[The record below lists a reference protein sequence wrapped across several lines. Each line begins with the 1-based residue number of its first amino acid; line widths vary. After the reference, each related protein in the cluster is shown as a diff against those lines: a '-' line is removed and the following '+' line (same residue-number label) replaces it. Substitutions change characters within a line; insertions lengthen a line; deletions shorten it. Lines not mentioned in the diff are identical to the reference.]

1 MEKKIQING
10 AKEHNLKN
18 IDVEIPHGQLT
29 VITGVSGSGKSS
41 LAFETLYAEGQR
53 RFIESMSAYARQ
65 FLGKLEKP
73 KVNFIKGLSPAIAI
87 QQKVISHNPR
97 STVGTVTEIYDY
109 LKILFA
115 REGKTYAPGSGKEVK
130 KDSPQD
136 VLHQITHSLGLKR
149 LAILA
154 PIHEKNKYKTPS
166 DWSKEGFSRV
176 YLQGKI
182 EALSTIDAFPE
193 GERCSI
199 VVDRIALNSEEEI
212 PEARLIDG
220 IQIAY
225 EMGEGV
231 CHLLDLDSDETH
243 AFSSLFERDN
253 ERFIEPSIAF
263 FSFNNPYGAC
273 QACEGFGSLLG
284 LDPNLVFP
292 NPNLSVI
299 QGAIHPWKSENMKEY
314 LDALLIQAHRFSFPV
329 HRPYRELSEAEKAVL
344 WKGNEYF
351 TGLTEFFGHI
361 ESQLYKI
368 QNRIFL
374 SRYRGKTT
382 CPECKGT
389 RLRGDAHNVKIQGK
403 SIQDLVLMPLDEL
416 NAFFKSLEGLSNQNN
431 VYKRILPEITTRI
444 TFLQEV
450 GLSYLT
456 LNRSANTLSGGES
469 QRVNLASTIGSGLVG
484 STYILDEPSI
494 GLHPKDT
501 ENLIRVLHRLKD
513 KGNTV
518 VVVEHDEQIITK
530 ADYIVDIG
538 PLAGRHGGRVMYQG
552 PMAKFTKAKES
563 TTLKY
568 LNQAPSPVTTRHTS
582 PKYWLSLTH
591 ATLHNLNSANITF
604 PLNAM
609 VMVTGVS
616 GSGKSTLI
624 KEVLYQS
631 LNRYLT
637 DPKLTVYL
645 GATLGGD
652 LKQIKAIELIDQN
665 PIGRSSRSN
674 PITYL
679 KIFDEIR
686 SLFAD
691 QPLAKNRNYKP
702 GFFSFNVAG
711 GRCESC
717 EGEGK
722 IYVSMQ
728 FMADVEL
735 PCEHCSGKRYK
746 NETLEILYRD
756 KSISDVLEMTLEEA
770 QAFFLGAKVA
780 HEKRIGQ
787 LFQPLLDAGLGYL
800 QSGQASSTLS
810 GGEAQRIK
818 IASFLAKGKSSTPT
832 LFFFDEPTT
841 GLHAY
846 DIEKLLKALHSL
858 IAMGHSLVIIEHNLQ
873 MMSHADW
880 IIDLGP
886 EGGKEGGNV
895 VFQGKPSDIVL
906 ESESHT
912 ANSLREAWFDRN
924 SG

>member
-10 AKEHNLKN
+10 AREHNLKG
-18 IDVEIPHGQLT
+18 IDVEIPHGKLT

-53 RFIESMSAYARQ
+53 RFIESMSSYARQ

-97 STVGTVTEIYDY
+97 STVGTVTEIYDF

-115 REGKTYAPGSGKEVK
+115 REGKTYSPISGKEVK

-136 VLHQITHSLGLKR
+136 VLINIQQELSLTK

-154 PIHEKNKYKTPS
+154 PILRQNKNKTPN
-166 DWSKEGFSRV
+166 DWSKEGFSRIYINNRFESLSYINELPNEEDL
-176 YLQGKI
+176 YLVI
-182 EALSTIDAFPE
+182 
-193 GERCSI
+193 
-199 VVDRIALNSEEEI
+199 DRISSSSLEEF
-212 PEARLIDG
+212 PDARVIDG

-225 EMGEGV
+225 EIGGGS
-231 CHLLDLDSDETH
+231 CAILDVETSNLH
-243 AFSSLFERDN
+243 SFSSVFERDN
-253 ERFIEPSIAF
+253 EHFTEPSIAF

-273 QACEGFGSLLG
+273 NVCEGFGTILG
-284 LDPNLVFP
+284 IDENLVFP
-292 NPNLSVI
+292 NPNLSII
-299 QGAIHPWKSENMKEY
+299 QGAIHPWKSDNMKEF
-314 LDALLIQAHRFSFPV
+314 LDDLLIKSHHFKFPV
-329 HRPYRELSEAEKAVL
+329 HRPYRELNEAEKLLL
-344 WKGNEYF
+344 WEGNEFF
-351 TGLTEFFGHI
+351 TGLTEFFKTI
-361 ESQLYKI
+361 ESQTYKI

-382 CPECKGT
+382 CQSCKGT
-389 RLRGDAHNVKIQGK
+389 RVRGDAHNVKINGH
-403 SIQDLVLMPLDEL
+403 SIIDLVSMPLNDL
-416 NAFFKSLEGLSNQNN
+416 SLYFKTLKNQFQDNN
-431 VYKRILPEITTRI
+431 VFKRILPEITSRI
-444 TFLQEV
+444 SFLEEV

-456 LNRSANTLSGGES
+456 LNRAANTLSGGES

-501 ENLIRVLHRLKD
+501 ENLITVLHRLKS

-518 VVVEHDEQIITK
+518 VVVEHDDSIIK
-530 ADYIVDIG
+530 NADYIVDIG
-538 PLAGRHGGRVMYQG
+538 PFAGRHGGQVMFQG
-552 PMAKFTKAKES
+552 PIAEFTHAKES

-568 LNQAPSPVTTRHTS
+568 LEQESKSFKKSTS
-582 PKYWLSLTH
+582 SFKKWLELKE
-591 ATLHNLNSANITF
+591 ANLNNLNSVSIRF

-609 VMVTGVS
+609 VLVTGVS

-624 KEVLYQS
+624 KDVLFKG
-631 LNRYLT
+631 LGRYLT
-637 DPKLTVYL
+637 DQKLNVYL
-645 GATLGGD
+645 GATIEGD
-652 LKQIKAIELIDQN
+652 LKEIHAIELIDQN

-686 SLFAD
+686 NLFAN
-691 QPLAKNRNYKP
+691 QKLAKNRNYKP
-702 GFFSFNVAG
+702 GYFSFNVAG

-722 IYVSMQ
+722 ISVSMQ

-735 PCEHCSGKRYK
+735 TCEHCHGKRYK
-746 NETLEILYRD
+746 SETLEVLYRQ
-756 KSISDVLEMTLEEA
+756 KSISDILEMSIEEA
-770 QAFFLGAKVA
+770 QSFFLASEVSQERK
-780 HEKRIGQ
+780 IGQ
-787 LFQPLLDAGLGYL
+787 LFQPLIDAGLGYL
-800 QSGQASSTLS
+800 QTGQASSTLS

-818 IASFLAKGKSSTPT
+818 IASFLAKGNSTLPT

-841 GLHAY
+841 GLHSY
-846 DIEKLLKALHSL
+846 DIEKLQSALQSL
-858 IAMGHSLVIIEHNLQ
+858 ISLGHSMVIIEHNLQ
-873 MMSHADW
+873 MMAQADW

-886 EGGKEGGNV
+886 DGGRDGGNV
-895 VFQGKPSDIVL
+895 VFQGNPLDLLKVVDN
-906 ESESHT
+906 HT
-912 ANSLREAWFDRN
+912 AKSLRESISELN
-924 SG
+924 SV

>member
-1 MEKKIQING
+1 MQKKIQING

-53 RFIESMSAYARQ
+53 RFIESMSSYARQ

-109 LKILFA
+109 LKILYA
-115 REGKTYAPGSGKEVK
+115 REGKTYSPISGKEVK

-136 VLHQITHSLGLKR
+136 VLHQIVNTLGLKR
-149 LAILA
+149 IALLA
-154 PIHEKNKYKTPS
+154 PVHKKNIGKTPS

-176 YLQGKI
+176 YLKDQI
-182 EALSTIDAFPE
+182 ISLSDLEDFPTDQE
-193 GERCSI
+193 YGI
-199 VVDRIALNSEEEI
+199 VIDRITLTNEEL
-212 PEARLIDG
+212 PEARIIDG

-225 EMGEGV
+225 GIGEGACKIV
-231 CHLLDLDSDETH
+231 DLDTSTVYS
-243 AFSSLFERDN
+243 FSSLFERDN
-253 ERFIEPSIAF
+253 ERFVEPSIAF

-273 QACEGFGSLLG
+273 KQCEGFGTLLG
-284 LDPNLVFP
+284 LDPNLIFP
-292 NPNLSVI
+292 NPNLSVM

-314 LDALLIQAHRFSFPV
+314 LDALLIQAHRFKFPV
-329 HRPYRELSEAEKAVL
+329 HRPYLDLNDEEKALL
-344 WKGNEYF
+344 WDGNAYF
-351 TGLTEFFGHI
+351 TGLTDFFSHI

-374 SRYRGKTT
+374 SRYRGKTV
-382 CPECKGT
+382 CSACKGT
-389 RLRGDAHNVKIQGK
+389 RLRSDAHNVKIKGK
-403 SIQDLVLMPLDEL
+403 SIQDLVHMPLNEL
-416 NAFFKSLEGLSNQNN
+416 NAFFQSFGSPSEENN
-431 VYKRILPEITTRI
+431 VFRRILPEITTRI
-444 TFLQEV
+444 SFLQEV

-456 LNRSANTLSGGES
+456 LNRPANTLSGGES

-494 GLHPKDT
+494 GLHPRDT

-518 VVVEHDEQIITK
+518 VVVEHDEQIIK
-530 ADYIVDIG
+530 NSDYIVDIG
-538 PLAGRHGGRVMYQG
+538 PLAGRHGGNVMFQG
-552 PMAKFTKAKES
+552 PITTFSKAKES
-563 TTLKY
+563 TTLSY
-568 LNQAPSPVTTRHTS
+568 LKQGPIKIPTTIKNH
-582 PKYWLSLTH
+582 KKWLELKH
-591 ATLHNLNSANITF
+591 ANLHNLKSASLKL
-604 PLNAM
+604 PLNAL
-609 VMVTGVS
+609 VLVTGVS

-624 KEVLYQS
+624 KDVLYQG
-631 LNRYLT
+631 LQRYLT
-637 DPKLTVYL
+637 DPKLLVYM
-645 GATLGGD
+645 GATLSGD
-652 LKQIKAIELIDQN
+652 LTAIKAIELIDQN

-686 SLFAD
+686 TVFA
-691 QPLAKNRNYKP
+691 QQTLAKNRNYKP

-711 GRCESC
+711 GRCEAC

-722 IYVSMQ
+722 ITVSMQ

-735 PCEHCSGKRYK
+735 PCEHCKGKRYK
-746 NETLEILYRD
+746 NETLEVLYRE
-756 KSISDVLEMTLEEA
+756 KTISDVLEMTIEEA
-770 QAFFLGAKVA
+770 QSFFLDSKNN
-780 HEKRIGQ
+780 HEKRIGE
-787 LFQPLLDAGLGYL
+787 LFQPLIDAGLGYL
-800 QSGQASSTLS
+800 QTGQASSTLS

-818 IASFLAKGKSSTPT
+818 IASFLAKGKSPTPT

-846 DIEKLLKALHSL
+846 DIEKLIKALHAL
-858 IAMGHSLVIIEHNLQ
+858 IALGHSMVIIEHNLQ
-873 MMSHADW
+873 MMAHADW
-880 IIDLGP
+880 IVDLGP
-886 EGGKEGGNV
+886 EGGSEGGNV
-895 VFQGKPSDIVL
+895 VFQGTPADLIDVDGN
-906 ESESHT
+906 HT
-912 ANSLREAWFDRN
+912 AKSLREAII
-924 SG
+924 